1 MKITFNEVE
10 KILKTLPIGYYL
22 KRNVDVTLDP
32 DTECSYYVPMDD
44 TIRISFKQLA
54 AAFESIEKT
63 KNAEKIVR
71 GMLYHEVSHAF
82 ITPKDLRITS
92 WMNMFEDERI
102 ESVLRHYYLN
112 TNFRELVKLVNNF
125 KGEKPANAEQAF
137 YQLVRYRVGDKDW
150 LKRLHKLI
158 QKYKTLNR
166 RSEGYELY
174 DYETDV
180 RNFYEDFM
188 TWYKTNH
195 PELDEIKTQPEVPSA
210 SSCESDESSESTS
223 SAATTE
229 SEESDDENDEE
240 TDETTDDESDEEND
254 EAGNL
259 ESDKSDEESE
269 SDESLSSKEI
279 DNMMSDALNELV
291 DKEMIESVQQILQ
304 SISKSTSKNGSAIN
318 AYSGVFDPRSVVRD
332 DYKYFVQQN
341 RIGHIKAFS
350 KVHLNLFIDR
360 SGSFRRSQDTVNK
373 LLYSLRL
380 FENSNPNFTFDL
392 VTCGMGERLETKKDR
407 IMECRGGN
415 KLDHDVFG
423 IFKKLQ
429 FAGQTNYN
437 IVLFDGD
444 AFSDFCYRELADAHK
459 NFGAFN
465 ASNVTIISDYDNKH
479 AIEQY
484 ACSAK
489 KIFTHDY
496 ANELCKNVMNAL
508 QMLTR

>member
-1 MKITFNEVE
+1 MKITFNEIE

-44 TIRISFKQLA
+44 TIRISFKQLEGT
-54 AAFESIEKT
+54 FESIEKT
-63 KNAEKIVR
+63 KNIEKIVR

-82 ITPKDLRITS
+82 ITPKNLRMTS
-92 WMNMFEDERI
+92 WMNIFEDERI

-125 KGEKPANAEQAF
+125 KGEKPANAKQAF

-150 LKRLHKLI
+150 LERLHKLI
-158 QKYKTLNR
+158 QQYKTLNR

-174 DYETDV
+174 EYENDV
-180 RNFYEDFM
+180 RNFYNDFM
-188 TWYKTNH
+188 TWYKMNH
-195 PELDEIKTQPEVPSA
+195 PELDETETQPEVPST
-210 SSCESDESSESTS
+210 SSCESDESS
-223 SAATTE
+223 APTTE
-229 SEESDDENDEE
+229 SDESDDESDEE
-240 TDETTDDESDEEND
+240 TDEMTDDESDEEND
-254 EAGNL
+254 EVENL
-259 ESDKSDEESE
+259 ESDEEGE

-279 DNMMSDALNELV
+279 NNVMSDVLNELV
-291 DKEMIESVQQILQ
+291 DKEMIASVQQILQ
-304 SISKSTSKNGSAIN
+304 RISKSTSKNGSAIN

-360 SGSFRRSQDTVNK
+360 SGSFRSSQDTVNK

-407 IMECRGGN
+407 IIECRGGN
-415 KLDHDVFG
+415 KLDHNVFDL
-423 IFKKLQ
+423 FKKLQ

-444 AFSDFCYRELADAHK
+444 AFSDYSHREMAEARK

-465 ASNVTIISDYDNKH
+465 ASNVMIISDYDNKD

-489 KIFTHDY
+489 KIFTRDY

>member
-1 MKITFNEVE
+1 MKITFNEIE

-32 DTECSYYVPMDD
+32 DSECSYYVPMDD
-44 TIRISFKQLA
+44 TIRISFKQLEGT
-54 AAFESIEKT
+54 FESIEKT
-63 KNAEKIVR
+63 KNVEKIVR

-82 ITPKDLRITS
+82 ITPKNLRMTS
-92 WMNMFEDERI
+92 WMNIFEDERI

-112 TNFRELVKLVNNF
+112 TNFRELVKFVNNF
-125 KGEKPANAEQAF
+125 KGEKPANAKQAF

-150 LKRLHKLI
+150 LKRLHELI

-166 RSEGYELY
+166 RNEGYELY
-174 DYETDV
+174 EYEDDV
-180 RNFYEDFM
+180 QNFYENFM
-188 TWYKTNH
+188 AWYKMNH
-195 PELDEIKTQPEVPSA
+195 PELDEIKSQPEAPST
-210 SSCESDESSESTS
+210 SSCKSDESSEST
-223 SAATTE
+223 TE
-229 SEESDDENDEE
+229 SDESDDESDEE

-259 ESDKSDEESE
+259 ESDEEGE

-279 DNMMSDALNELV
+279 DNVMSDVLNELV

-304 SISKSTSKNGSAIN
+304 RISKSTSKNGSAIN

-341 RIGHIKAFS
+341 RIGHVKAFS

-360 SGSFRRSQDTVNK
+360 SGSFRCSQDTVNK

-415 KLDHDVFG
+415 KLDHDVFDL
-423 IFKKLQ
+423 FKKLQ

-444 AFSDFCYRELADAHK
+444 AFSDYSYRETVEARK

-465 ASNVTIISDYDNKH
+465 ASNVTIISDYDNKA

-489 KIFTHDY
+489 KIFTYDY
-496 ANELCKNVMNAL
+496 ADELCKNVMNAL

>member
-1 MKITFNEVE
+1 MKITFNEIE
-10 KILKTLPIGYYL
+10 KIIKTLPIGYYL

-32 DTECSYYVPMDD
+32 DTECSYYVPMEDA
-44 TIRISFKQLA
+44 IRISFKQLEGT
-54 AAFESIEKT
+54 FESIKKT
-63 KNAEKIVR
+63 KNVEKIVR

-82 ITPKDLRITS
+82 ITPKNLRMTS
-92 WMNMFEDERI
+92 WMNIFEDERI

-125 KGEKPANAEQAF
+125 KDEKPANAKQAF

-150 LKRLHKLI
+150 LKRLHELI
-158 QKYKTLNR
+158 QKYRTLNR
-166 RSEGYELY
+166 RSEYYDVCEYEK
-174 DYETDV
+174 DV
-180 RNFYEDFM
+180 RNFYENFM
-188 TWYKTNH
+188 MWYKMNH

-210 SSCESDESSESTS
+210 SSCESDESSES
-223 SAATTE
+223 ATE
-229 SEESDDENDEE
+229 SDESDDESDEE
-240 TDETTDDESDEEND
+240 TDEMTDDESDEENN

-259 ESDKSDEESE
+259 ESDGESE

-279 DNMMSDALNELV
+279 GNVMSDVLNELV

-304 SISKSTSKNGSAIN
+304 RISKSTSKNGSAIN

-360 SGSFRRSQDTVNK
+360 SGSFKSSQDTVNK

-415 KLDHDVFG
+415 KLDRDVFDL
-423 IFKKLQ
+423 FKKLQ

-444 AFSDFCYRELADAHK
+444 AFSDYSYKETAEAQK

-465 ASNVTIISDYDNKH
+465 ASNVTIISDYDNKD
-479 AIEQY
+479 AIEKY

-489 KIFTHDY
+489 KIFTYDY
-496 ANELCKNVMNAL
+496 ADELCKNVMNAL

>member
-1 MKITFNEVE
+1 MKITFNEIE

-32 DTECSYYVPMDD
+32 DTECSYYVPMEDA
-44 TIRISFKQLA
+44 IRISFKQLA
-54 AAFESIEKT
+54 GAFESIEKT

-82 ITPKDLRITS
+82 ITPKNLRITS
-92 WMNMFEDERI
+92 WMNTFEDERI
-102 ESVLRHYYLN
+102 ESVLRHYYIN

-125 KGEKPANAEQAF
+125 KGEKPANAKQAF

-150 LKRLHKLI
+150 LKRLHELI
-158 QKYKTLNR
+158 QKYRTLNCK
-166 RSEGYELY
+166 SEFDEAREYEN
-174 DYETDV
+174 DV
-180 RNFYEDFM
+180 RNFYDNFM
-188 TWYKTNH
+188 MWYKMNH
-195 PELDEIKTQPEVPSA
+195 PELDEIKNQPEVPST
-210 SSCESDESSESTS
+210 SSCKSDESSESV
-223 SAATTE
+223 TE
-229 SEESDDENDEE
+229 SDESDDESDEE

-254 EAGNL
+254 ETGDL
-259 ESDKSDEESE
+259 ESDESDDESE

-279 DNMMSDALNELV
+279 DNVMSDVLNELV

-304 SISKSTSKNGSAIN
+304 RISKSASKNGSAIN

-360 SGSFRRSQDTVNK
+360 SGSFRSSQDTVNK

-380 FENSNPNFTFDL
+380 FENSNANFTFDL

-407 IMECRGGN
+407 IMECCGGN
-415 KLDHDVFG
+415 KLDRDVFDL
-423 IFKKLQ
+423 FKKLQ

-444 AFSDFCYRELADAHK
+444 AFSNYRYIESIEARK

-465 ASNVTIISDYDNKH
+465 ASNVTIISDYDNKT

>member
-1 MKITFNEVE
+1 MKITFNEIE

-44 TIRISFKQLA
+44 TIRISFKQLEGT
-54 AAFESIEKT
+54 FESIEKT
-63 KNAEKIVR
+63 KNVETIVR

-82 ITPKDLRITS
+82 ITPKNLRMTS
-92 WMNMFEDERI
+92 CMSIFEDERI

-125 KGEKPANAEQAF
+125 KGEKPANAKQAF

-150 LKRLHKLI
+150 LERLHELI

-166 RSEGYELY
+166 RSEGYER
-174 DYETDV
+174 YEYEADV

-188 TWYKTNH
+188 TWYKMNH
-195 PELDEIKTQPEVPSA
+195 PELDETKTQPEVPSA
-210 SSCESDESSESTS
+210 SSCESDESSEST
-223 SAATTE
+223 TE
-229 SEESDDENDEE
+229 SDKSDDEPDEE
-240 TDETTDDESDEEND
+240 TDEETDKMTDDESDEESD
-254 EAGNL
+254 EAENL
-259 ESDKSDEESE
+259 ESDESDEESE

-279 DNMMSDALNELV
+279 DNMMFDALNELV
-291 DKEMIESVQQILQ
+291 DKEMIESVRQILQ
-304 SISKSTSKNGSAIN
+304 RISKSTSKNGSAIN

-392 VTCGMGERLETKKDR
+392 VTCGKGERLETKKDR
-407 IMECRGGN
+407 IIECRGGN
-415 KLDHDVFG
+415 KLDHDVFD

-437 IVLFDGD
+437 IALFDGD
-444 AFSDFCYRELADAHK
+444 AFSDYDYREKAEARK

-465 ASNVTIISDYDNKH
+465 ASNVTIISDCDNYN
-479 AIEQY
+479 AIERY

>member
-1 MKITFNEVE
+1 MKITFNEIE

-32 DTECSYYVPMDD
+32 DTEYSYYVPMND

-54 AAFESIEKT
+54 DAFESIEKT

-82 ITPKDLRITS
+82 ITPKNLRITS
-92 WMNMFEDERI
+92 WMNIFEDERI

-125 KGEKPANAEQAF
+125 KGEKPADAKQAF

-150 LKRLHKLI
+150 LKRLHELI

-166 RSEGYELY
+166 LSEYYDAREYE
-174 DYETDV
+174 DDV
-180 RNFYEDFM
+180 RNFYENFM
-188 TWYKTNH
+188 MWYKMNH
-195 PELDEIKTQPEVPSA
+195 PELDETKIQPEVPSA
-210 SSCESDESSESTS
+210 SSCESDESSKSTS
-223 SAATTE
+223 SAPTTE
-229 SEESDDENDEE
+229 SA
-240 TDETTDDESDEEND
+240 ETTDDESDEETD
-254 EAGNL
+254 ETGNL
-259 ESDKSDEESE
+259 ESDESDEESE

-279 DNMMSDALNELV
+279 DNVTSDVLNEFV

-304 SISKSTSKNGSAIN
+304 RISKSTSKNGSAIN
-318 AYSGVFDPRSVVRD
+318 AYSGVFDPRSVIRD

-360 SGSFRRSQDTVNK
+360 SGSFRSSQDTVNK
-373 LLYSLRL
+373 LMYSLRL

-415 KLDHDVFG
+415 KLDHDVFDL
-423 IFKKLQ
+423 FKKLQ

-444 AFSDFCYRELADAHK
+444 AFSDYHGHRETIEAHK

-465 ASNVTIISDYDNKH
+465 ASNVTIISDYDNKD

-489 KIFTHDY
+489 KIFTYDY
-496 ANELCKNVMNAL
+496 ADELCKNVMNAL

>member
-1 MKITFNEVE
+1 MKITFNEIE

-22 KRNVDVTLDP
+22 KRNVDVALDP

-44 TIRISFKQLA
+44 AIRISFKQLEG
-54 AAFESIEKT
+54 AFESIKKT
-63 KNAEKIVR
+63 KNVEKIVR

-82 ITPKDLRITS
+82 ITPKNLRMTS
-92 WMNMFEDERI
+92 WMNIFEDERI

-125 KGEKPANAEQAF
+125 KGEKPANAKQAF

-150 LKRLHKLI
+150 LKRLHELI
-158 QKYKTLNR
+158 QKYRRLNR
-166 RSEGYELY
+166 RSEGCEAWEYEN
-174 DYETDV
+174 DV
-180 RNFYEDFM
+180 RNFYENFM
-188 TWYKTNH
+188 MWYKMNH
-195 PELDEIKTQPEVPSA
+195 PELDEIKSLPGAPST
-210 SSCESDESSESTS
+210 SSCESDESSKS
-223 SAATTE
+223 TTE
-229 SEESDDENDEE
+229 SNESDEEN
-240 TDETTDDESDEEND
+240 DETTDDESNEEND

-259 ESDKSDEESE
+259 ESDEESE
-269 SDESLSSKEI
+269 FDESLSSKAI
-279 DNMMSDALNELV
+279 DDVMFDVLNELV

-304 SISKSTSKNGSAIN
+304 RISKSTSKNGSAIN
-318 AYSGVFDPRSVVRD
+318 TYSGVFDPRSVVRD

-415 KLDHDVFG
+415 KLDHDVFDL
-423 IFKKLQ
+423 FKKLQ

-444 AFSDFCYRELADAHK
+444 AFSDYDHREMVAARK

-465 ASNVTIISDYDNKH
+465 ASNVTIISDYDNKD
-479 AIEQY
+479 AIEKY

-489 KIFTHDY
+489 KIFTYDY
-496 ANELCKNVMNAL
+496 ADELCKNVMNAL

>member
-1 MKITFNEVE
+1 MKITFNEIE

-32 DTECSYYVPMDD
+32 DTEYSYYVPMDD
-44 TIRISFKQLA
+44 TIRISFKQLEGT
-54 AAFESIEKT
+54 FESIEKT
-63 KNAEKIVR
+63 KNVEKIVR

-82 ITPKDLRITS
+82 ITPKNLRMTS
-92 WMNMFEDERI
+92 WMNTFEDERI

-125 KGEKPANAEQAF
+125 KGEKPANAKQAF
-137 YQLVRYRVGDKDW
+137 YQLVRYRIGDKNW
-150 LKRLHKLI
+150 LKRLHELI

-166 RSEGYELY
+166 RNEDYKLYE
-174 DYETDV
+174 YENDV
-180 RNFYEDFM
+180 RNFYENFM
-188 TWYKTNH
+188 MWYKMNH

-210 SSCESDESSESTS
+210 SSCESDESSES
-223 SAATTE
+223 ATE
-229 SEESDDENDEE
+229 SDESEDKSDEK

-259 ESDKSDEESE
+259 ESDESDYESE

-279 DNMMSDALNELV
+279 DNVMPDALNELV

-304 SISKSTSKNGSAIN
+304 RISKSTSKNGSAIN

-407 IMECRGGN
+407 IMECAGGN
-415 KLDHDVFG
+415 KLDHDVFDL
-423 IFKKLQ
+423 FKKLQ
-429 FAGQTNYN
+429 LASQTNYN

-444 AFSDFCYRELADAHK
+444 AFSDYSYRETAEAHK

-465 ASNVTIISDYDNKH
+465 ASNVTIISDYDNKD

-489 KIFTHDY
+489 KIFTNDY

>member
-10 KILKTLPIGYYL
+10 KILKTLPIGYYI

-44 TIRISFKQLA
+44 MIRISFKQLT

-82 ITPKDLRITS
+82 ITPKNLRVTS
-92 WMNMFEDERI
+92 WMNTFEDERI
-102 ESVLRHYYLN
+102 ESVLRQYYLN

-137 YQLVRYRVGDKDW
+137 YHLVRYRVGDKDW
-150 LKRLHKLI
+150 LKRLHELI

-166 RSEGYELY
+166 RSKGYELY

-188 TWYKTNH
+188 TWYKMNH

-229 SEESDDENDEE
+229 SDEPDEE
-240 TDETTDDESDEEND
+240 T
-254 EAGNL
+254 
-259 ESDKSDEESE
+259 DEESE

-291 DKEMIESVQQILQ
+291 DKEMIESVQQLLQ

-415 KLDHDVFG
+415 KLDHDVFS

-444 AFSDFCYRELADAHK
+444 AFSDFHYCELANARK

-465 ASNVTIISDYDNKH
+465 TSNVTIISDYDNKD

-489 KIFTHDY
+489 KIFTRDY
-496 ANELCKNVMNAL
+496 ADELYKNVMNAL

>member
-1 MKITFNEVE
+1 MKITFNEIE

-44 TIRISFKQLA
+44 TIRISFKQLEG
-54 AAFESIEKT
+54 AFESIEKT
-63 KNAEKIVR
+63 KNVEKIVR

-82 ITPKDLRITS
+82 ITPKELRMTS
-92 WMNMFEDERI
+92 WMNTFEDERI

-137 YQLVRYRVGDKDW
+137 YQLVRYRIGDKDW
-150 LKRLHKLI
+150 LERLHELI
-158 QKYKTLNR
+158 QKYRTLNR
-166 RSEGYELY
+166 RTEDCEVWKYEY
-174 DYETDV
+174 DV
-180 RNFYEDFM
+180 RDFYKNFIM
-188 TWYKTNH
+188 WYKMNH
-195 PELDEIKTQPEVPSA
+195 PELDETKIQPEVPSS
-210 SSCESDESSESTS
+210 SSCESDESSESEPS
-223 SAATTE
+223 ESATE
-229 SEESDDENDEE
+229 SDESEDESDEE
-240 TDETTDDESDEEND
+240 TDETTDESDEEND

-259 ESDKSDEESE
+259 ESDESDEKSE

-279 DNMMSDALNELV
+279 NNVMSDALNELV

-304 SISKSTSKNGSAIN
+304 RISKSTSKNGSAIN
-318 AYSGVFDPRSVVRD
+318 TYSGVFDPRSVVRD

-407 IMECRGGN
+407 IMECCGGN
-415 KLDHDVFG
+415 KLDHDVFDL
-423 IFKKLQ
+423 FKKLQ

-444 AFSDFCYRELADAHK
+444 AFSDCDYREIVEARK

-465 ASNVTIISDYDNKH
+465 ASNVTIISDYDNKD
-479 AIEQY
+479 AIETY

-489 KIFTHDY
+489 KIFTYDY
-496 ANELCKNVMNAL
+496 ADELCKNVMNAL

>member
-1 MKITFNEVE
+1 MKITFNEIE

-32 DTECSYYVPMDD
+32 DTECSYYVPMEDA
-44 TIRISFKQLA
+44 IRISFKQLEGT
-54 AAFESIEKT
+54 FESIKKT
-63 KNAEKIVR
+63 KNVEKIVR

-82 ITPKDLRITS
+82 ITPKNLRMTS
-92 WMNMFEDERI
+92 WMNIFEDERI

-125 KGEKPANAEQAF
+125 KGEKPANAKQAF

-150 LKRLHKLI
+150 LKRLHELI

-166 RSEGYELY
+166 RSEYVWEYEK
-174 DYETDV
+174 DV
-180 RNFYEDFM
+180 RNFYENFM
-188 TWYKTNH
+188 MWYEMNH
-195 PELDEIKTQPEVPSA
+195 PELDEIKTQPEVPST
-210 SSCESDESSESTS
+210 SSCKSDESSEST
-223 SAATTE
+223 TE
-229 SEESDDENDEE
+229 SDESGDESDEE
-240 TDETTDDESDEEND
+240 TDETTDDESNEEND
-254 EAGNL
+254 EARNL
-259 ESDKSDEESE
+259 ESDEENE

-279 DNMMSDALNELV
+279 DNMMSDVLNELV

-304 SISKSTSKNGSAIN
+304 RISKSTSKNGSAIN

-360 SGSFRRSQDTVNK
+360 SGSFRSSQDTVNK

-415 KLDHDVFG
+415 KLDHNVFDL
-423 IFKKLQ
+423 FKKLQ

-444 AFSDFCYRELADAHK
+444 AFSDYSYKETAEAQK

-465 ASNVTIISDYDNKH
+465 ASNVTIISDYDNKD
-479 AIEQY
+479 AIEKY

-489 KIFTHDY
+489 KIFTYDY

>member
-1 MKITFNEVE
+1 MKITFNEIE

-32 DTECSYYVPMDD
+32 DTEYSYYVPMEDA
-44 TIRISFKQLA
+44 IRISFKQLEG
-54 AAFESIEKT
+54 AFESIKKT
-63 KNAEKIVR
+63 KNVEKIVR

-82 ITPKDLRITS
+82 ITPKNLRMTS
-92 WMNMFEDERI
+92 WMNIFEDERI

-125 KGEKPANAEQAF
+125 KGAEPTDAEQAF
-137 YQLVRYRVGDKDW
+137 YYLVRYRIGDKDW
-150 LKRLHKLI
+150 LKRLHELI

-166 RSEGYELY
+166 KSEGYELL
-174 DYETDV
+174 DYTSDV
-180 RNFYEDFM
+180 RNFYENFM
-188 TWYKTNH
+188 TWYNMNH
-195 PELDEIKTQPEVPSA
+195 PELEKIKTSPETPSP
-210 SSCESDESSESTS
+210 SSCESDESSESALS
-223 SAATTE
+223 ESATE
-229 SEESDDENDEE
+229 SEDKSDEE
-240 TDETTDDESDEEND
+240 TDETTDNESDEEND

-259 ESDKSDEESE
+259 ESDESGEESE

-279 DNMMSDALNELV
+279 DNVMSDVLNELV

-304 SISKSTSKNGSAIN
+304 RISKSTSKNGSAIN

-407 IMECRGGN
+407 ILECHGGN
-415 KLDHDVFG
+415 KLDHDVFDL
-423 IFKKLQ
+423 FKKLQ

-444 AFSDFCYRELADAHK
+444 AFSDYNYREIVGARK

-465 ASNVTIISDYDNKH
+465 ASNVTIISDYDNKD
-479 AIEQY
+479 AIERY

-489 KIFTHDY
+489 KIFTCNY
-496 ANELCKNVMNAL
+496 ADELCKNVMNTL
-508 QMLTR
+508 QMLTC

>member
-1 MKITFNEVE
+1 MKITFNEIE

-44 TIRISFKQLA
+44 TIRISFKQLEG
-54 AAFESIEKT
+54 AFESIEKT
-63 KNAEKIVR
+63 KNVEKIVR

-82 ITPKDLRITS
+82 ITPKNLRMTS
-92 WMNMFEDERI
+92 WMNTFEDERI

-125 KGEKPANAEQAF
+125 KGEKPANAEHAF

-150 LKRLHKLI
+150 LKRLHELI
-158 QKYKTLNR
+158 QKYRSLNR
-166 RSEGYELY
+166 RSDCYEVLE
-174 DYETDV
+174 YENDV
-180 RNFYEDFM
+180 RNFYENFM
-188 TWYKTNH
+188 MWYEMNH
-195 PELDEIKTQPEVPSA
+195 RELDESKIQPEVPSS

-223 SAATTE
+223 SAPTTE
-229 SEESDDENDEE
+229 SDESDKSDEE
-240 TDETTDDESDEEND
+240 TDEVE
-254 EAGNL
+254 NL

-279 DNMMSDALNELV
+279 SNAMSDVLNELV

-304 SISKSTSKNGSAIN
+304 RISKSTSKNGSAIN

-360 SGSFRRSQDTVNK
+360 SGSFIRSQDTVNK

-392 VTCGMGERLETKKDR
+392 VTCGMGERLEAKKDR

-415 KLDHDVFG
+415 KLDHDIFDL
-423 IFKKLQ
+423 FKKLQ
-429 FAGQTNYN
+429 LAGQTNYN

-444 AFSDFCYRELADAHK
+444 AFSDFDHCEMRTARK

-465 ASNVTIISDYDNKH
+465 ASNVTIISDYDNYD
-479 AIEQY
+479 AIERY

-489 KIFTHDY
+489 KIFTHAY

>member
-1 MKITFNEVE
+1 MKITFNEIE

-44 TIRISFKQLA
+44 TIRISFKQLEST
-54 AAFESIEKT
+54 FESIKKT
-63 KNAEKIVR
+63 KNVEKIVR

-82 ITPKDLRITS
+82 ITPKNLRMTS
-92 WMNMFEDERI
+92 WMNIFEDERI

-125 KGEKPANAEQAF
+125 KGEKPANAKQAF
-137 YQLVRYRVGDKDW
+137 YYLVRYRIGDKDW
-150 LKRLHKLI
+150 LKRLHELI

-166 RSEGYELY
+166 KSEGYELW
-174 DYETDV
+174 DYENDV
-180 RNFYEDFM
+180 RNFYEDFTM
-188 TWYKTNH
+188 WYKMNH
-195 PELDEIKTQPEVPSA
+195 PELDEIKSQPEAPSA
-210 SSCESDESSESTS
+210 SSCESDESSES
-223 SAATTE
+223 ATE
-229 SEESDDENDEE
+229 FDESDDESDEE
-240 TDETTDDESDEEND
+240 TDEMTDDKSDEEND

-259 ESDKSDEESE
+259 ESDEESE

-279 DNMMSDALNELV
+279 DNVMSDVLNELV

-304 SISKSTSKNGSAIN
+304 RISKSTSKNGSAIN

-360 SGSFRRSQDTVNK
+360 SGSFRSSQDTVNK

-415 KLDHDVFG
+415 KLDHDVFDL
-423 IFKKLQ
+423 FKKLQ

-444 AFSDFCYRELADAHK
+444 AFSDYSYRETAEAQK

-465 ASNVTIISDYDNKH
+465 ASNVTIISDYDNKD
-479 AIEQY
+479 AIEKY

-489 KIFTHDY
+489 KIFTYDY
-496 ANELCKNVMNAL
+496 ADELCKNVMNAL

>member
-1 MKITFNEVE
+1 MKITFNEIE
-10 KILKTLPIGYYL
+10 KIIKTLPIGYYL

-54 AAFESIEKT
+54 GAFESIKKT
-63 KNAEKIVR
+63 KNIEKIVR

-82 ITPKDLRITS
+82 ITPKNLQMTS
-92 WMNMFEDERI
+92 WMNIFEDERI

-150 LKRLHKLI
+150 LKRLHELI
-158 QKYKTLNR
+158 QKYRTLNR
-166 RSEGYELY
+166 RNETYEIWEY
-174 DYETDV
+174 KKDI
-180 RNFYEDFM
+180 RIFYENFM
-188 TWYKTNH
+188 MWYKMNH
-195 PELDEIKTQPEVPSA
+195 PELNETELQPDVPST
-210 SSCESDESSESTS
+210 SSCESDESSKSTASES
-223 SAATTE
+223 ATE
-229 SEESDDENDEE
+229 SDESDNESDEESESDEE
-240 TDETTDDESDEEND
+240 TDETTDDESDE
-254 EAGNL
+254 
-259 ESDKSDEESE
+259 
-269 SDESLSSKEI
+269 SLSSKEI
-279 DNMMSDALNELV
+279 DNVMSDTLNELV

-304 SISKSTSKNGSAIN
+304 RISKSTSKNGSAIN

-360 SGSFRRSQDTVNK
+360 SGSFSSSQDTVNK

-380 FENSNPNFTFDL
+380 FENSNPNFAFDL
-392 VTCGMGERLETKKDR
+392 VTCGIGERLETKKDR

-415 KLDHDVFG
+415 KLDHDVFEL
-423 IFKKLQ
+423 FKKLQ
-429 FAGQTNYN
+429 FAGQMNYN

-444 AFSDFCYRELADAHK
+444 AFSDYYSDRDAIKAYK

-465 ASNVTIISDYDNKH
+465 ASNVTIISDYDNKD
-479 AIEQY
+479 AIETY

-489 KIFTHDY
+489 KIFTYDY
-496 ANELCKNVMNAL
+496 ADELCKNVMNAL

>member
-1 MKITFNEVE
+1 MKITFNEIE

-32 DTECSYYVPMDD
+32 DSECSYYVPMDD
-44 TIRISFKQLA
+44 TIRISFKQLEST
-54 AAFESIEKT
+54 FESIEKT
-63 KNAEKIVR
+63 ENAEKIVR

-82 ITPKDLRITS
+82 ITPKNLQMTS
-92 WMNMFEDERI
+92 WMNIFEDERI

-137 YQLVRYRVGDKDW
+137 YQLVRYRIGDKDW
-150 LKRLHKLI
+150 LKCLHELI
-158 QKYKTLNR
+158 QKYRTLNR
-166 RSEGYELY
+166 RSE
-174 DYETDV
+174 DYEVWEYKNDI
-180 RNFYEDFM
+180 RNFYKNFK
-188 TWYKTNH
+188 TWYKMNH
-195 PELDEIKTQPEVPSA
+195 PELDEIKRQPDVTST
-210 SSCESDESSESTS
+210 SSCESDESSNSTPS
-223 SAATTE
+223 KSVTE
-229 SEESDDENDEE
+229 SDEK
-240 TDETTDDESDEEND
+240 TDETTDESDEEND

-259 ESDKSDEESE
+259 ESDESDEESE

-279 DNMMSDALNELV
+279 DNVMSDVLNELV

-304 SISKSTSKNGSAIN
+304 RISKSTSKNGSAIN

-341 RIGHIKAFS
+341 RIGHVKAFS

-360 SGSFRRSQDTVNK
+360 SGSFRSSQDTVNK

-415 KLDHDVFG
+415 KLDHEVFDL
-423 IFKKLQ
+423 FKKLQ
-429 FAGQTNYN
+429 FTGQTNYN

-444 AFSDFCYRELADAHK
+444 AFSDYSNRETVEAHK

-465 ASNVTIISDYDNKH
+465 ASNVTIISDYDNKD
-479 AIEQY
+479 AIEKY

-489 KIFTHDY
+489 KIFTYDY
-496 ANELCKNVMNAL
+496 ADELCKNVMNAL

>member
-1 MKITFNEVE
+1 MKITFNEIE

-22 KRNVDVTLDP
+22 KRNVDATLDP
-32 DTECSYYVPMDD
+32 DSECSYYVPMDD
-44 TIRISFKQLA
+44 TIRISFKQLEST
-54 AAFESIEKT
+54 FESIEKT
-63 KNAEKIVR
+63 KNVEKIVR

-82 ITPKDLRITS
+82 ITPKNLRMTS
-92 WMNMFEDERI
+92 WMNIFEDERI

-125 KGEKPANAEQAF
+125 KGEKPANAEQAY
-137 YQLVRYRVGDKDW
+137 YQLVRYRIGDKDW
-150 LKRLHKLI
+150 LKCLHELI
-158 QKYKTLNR
+158 QEYRTLNR
-166 RSEGYELY
+166 RSEDCEVWKYEN
-174 DYETDV
+174 DI
-180 RNFYEDFM
+180 RNFYKNFM
-188 TWYKTNH
+188 TWYQMNH
-195 PELDEIKTQPEVPSA
+195 PELDELKSQPDTLSTN
-210 SSCESDESSESTS
+210 SCESDESSKSTRSES
-223 SAATTE
+223 ATE
-229 SEESDDENDEE
+229 SDESDEE
-240 TDETTDDESDEEND
+240 TDETTDETTDDESGEEDD

-259 ESDKSDEESE
+259 ESDESGEEADF
-269 SDESLSSKEI
+269 DESLSSKEI
-279 DNMMSDALNELV
+279 DNAMSDVLNELV

-304 SISKSTSKNGSAIN
+304 RISKSTSKNGSAIN

-341 RIGHIKAFS
+341 RIGHVKAFS

-360 SGSFRRSQDTVNK
+360 SGSFRSSQDTVNK

-380 FENSNPNFTFDL
+380 FENSNPNFAFDL

-415 KLDHDVFG
+415 KLDRDVFDL
-423 IFKKLQ
+423 FKKLQ

-444 AFSDFCYRELADAHK
+444 AFSDYNYRETVEARK

-465 ASNVTIISDYDNKH
+465 ASNVTIISDYDNKD
-479 AIEQY
+479 AIEKY

-489 KIFTHDY
+489 KIFTYDY
-496 ANELCKNVMNAL
+496 ADELCKNVMNAL

>member
-1 MKITFNEVE
+1 MKITFNEIE

-22 KRNVDVTLDP
+22 KRNVDVALDP
-32 DTECSYYVPMDD
+32 DTECSYYVPMEDA
-44 TIRISFKQLA
+44 IRISFKQLEG
-54 AAFESIEKT
+54 AFESVKKT
-63 KNAEKIVR
+63 KNVEKIVR

-82 ITPKDLRITS
+82 ITPKNLRMTS
-92 WMNMFEDERI
+92 WMNTFEDERI

-125 KGEKPANAEQAF
+125 KDEKPANAKQAF

-150 LKRLHKLI
+150 LKRLHELI
-158 QKYKTLNR
+158 QKYRTLNR
-166 RSEGYELY
+166 RSEYYDVWEYEK
-174 DYETDV
+174 DV
-180 RNFYEDFM
+180 RNFYENFM
-188 TWYKTNH
+188 TWYEMNH
-195 PELDEIKTQPEVPSA
+195 PELDEIKSQPEVPSA
-210 SSCESDESSESTS
+210 SSCESDESSES
-223 SAATTE
+223 ATE
-229 SEESDDENDEE
+229 SDESDDESDEE
-240 TDETTDDESDEEND
+240 TDETTDDESNEEND
-254 EAGNL
+254 EAVNL
-259 ESDKSDEESE
+259 ESDEESE

-279 DNMMSDALNELV
+279 DNLMSDALNELV

-304 SISKSTSKNGSAIN
+304 RISKSTSKNGSAIN

-360 SGSFRRSQDTVNK
+360 SGSFRSSQDTVNK

-415 KLDHDVFG
+415 KLDHNAFDL
-423 IFKKLQ
+423 FKKLQ

-444 AFSDFCYRELADAHK
+444 AFSDYSYKETAEAQK

-465 ASNVTIISDYDNKH
+465 ASNVTIISDYDNKD
-479 AIEQY
+479 AIEKY

-489 KIFTHDY
+489 KIFTYDY

>member
-1 MKITFNEVE
+1 MKITFNEIE

-22 KRNVDVTLDP
+22 KRNVDVALDP

-44 TIRISFKQLA
+44 AIRISFKQLEG
-54 AAFESIEKT
+54 AFESIKKT
-63 KNAEKIVR
+63 KNVEKIVR

-82 ITPKDLRITS
+82 ITPKNLRMTS
-92 WMNMFEDERI
+92 WMNIFEDERI

-125 KGEKPANAEQAF
+125 KDEKPANAKQAF

-150 LKRLHKLI
+150 LKRLHELI
-158 QKYKTLNR
+158 QKYRTLNR
-166 RSEGYELY
+166 RSEYYDVCEYEK
-174 DYETDV
+174 DV
-180 RNFYEDFM
+180 RNFYENFM
-188 TWYKTNH
+188 MWYKMNH

-210 SSCESDESSESTS
+210 SSCESDESSES
-223 SAATTE
+223 ATE
-229 SEESDDENDEE
+229 SDESDDESDEE
-240 TDETTDDESDEEND
+240 TDEMTDDESDEENN

-259 ESDKSDEESE
+259 ESDGESE

-279 DNMMSDALNELV
+279 GNVMSDVLNELV

-304 SISKSTSKNGSAIN
+304 RISKSTSKNGSAIN

-360 SGSFRRSQDTVNK
+360 SGSFKSSQDTVNK

-415 KLDHDVFG
+415 KLDRDVFDL
-423 IFKKLQ
+423 FKKLQ

-444 AFSDFCYRELADAHK
+444 AFSDYSYKETAEAQK

-465 ASNVTIISDYDNKH
+465 ASNVTIISDYDNKD
-479 AIEQY
+479 AIEKY

-489 KIFTHDY
+489 KIFTYDY
-496 ANELCKNVMNAL
+496 ADELCKNVMNAL

>member
-1 MKITFNEVE
+1 MKITFNEIE

-44 TIRISFKQLA
+44 TIRISFKQLERT
-54 AAFESIEKT
+54 FESIEKT
-63 KNAEKIVR
+63 KNVEKIVR

-82 ITPKDLRITS
+82 ITPKNLRMTS
-92 WMNMFEDERI
+92 WMNIFEDERI

-125 KGEKPANAEQAF
+125 KGEKPANAKQAF

-150 LKRLHKLI
+150 LKRLHELI
-158 QKYKTLNR
+158 QKYRTLNR
-166 RSEGYELY
+166 RSEYYVWEYEK
-174 DYETDV
+174 DV
-180 RNFYEDFM
+180 RNFYENFM
-188 TWYKTNH
+188 TWYKMNH
-195 PELDEIKTQPEVPSA
+195 PELDEIKSQPEAPSA
-210 SSCESDESSESTS
+210 SSCKSDESSKS
-223 SAATTE
+223 TTE
-229 SEESDDENDEE
+229 SDEPSNESDEE
-240 TDETTDDESDEEND
+240 TDETTDNESDEEND
-254 EAGNL
+254 EVENL
-259 ESDKSDEESE
+259 ESDEEGE

-279 DNMMSDALNELV
+279 DNAMSGVLNELV

-304 SISKSTSKNGSAIN
+304 RISKSTSKNGSAIN

-360 SGSFRRSQDTVNK
+360 SGSFRSSQDTVNK

-415 KLDHDVFG
+415 KLDHDVFDL
-423 IFKKLQ
+423 FKKLQ

-444 AFSDFCYRELADAHK
+444 AFSDYSYRETAEAQK

-465 ASNVTIISDYDNKH
+465 ASNVTIISDYDNKD
-479 AIEQY
+479 AIEKY

-489 KIFTHDY
+489 KIFTYDY

>member
-1 MKITFNEVE
+1 MKITFNEIE

-32 DTECSYYVPMDD
+32 DTECSYYVPMED
-44 TIRISFKQLA
+44 TIRISFKQLES
-54 AAFESIEKT
+54 AFESVKKT
-63 KNAEKIVR
+63 KNVEKIVR

-82 ITPKDLRITS
+82 ITPKELRMTS
-92 WMNMFEDERI
+92 WMNTFEDERI

-125 KGEKPANAEQAF
+125 KGEKPANAKQAF

-150 LKRLHKLI
+150 LKRLHELI

-166 RSEGYELY
+166 RNEGYELY
-174 DYETDV
+174 EYENDV
-180 RNFYEDFM
+180 RNFYENFM
-188 TWYKTNH
+188 MWYKMNH
-195 PELDEIKTQPEVPSA
+195 PELDEIKSQPEAPSA
-210 SSCESDESSESTS
+210 SSCKSDESSES
-223 SAATTE
+223 ATE
-229 SEESDDENDEE
+229 SDESGDESDEE
-240 TDETTDDESDEEND
+240 TDEMTDDESDEESD

-259 ESDKSDEESE
+259 ESDEESE

-279 DNMMSDALNELV
+279 DNVMSDALNELV
-291 DKEMIESVQQILQ
+291 DKEMIDSVQQILQ
-304 SISKSTSKNGSAIN
+304 RISKSTSKNGSAIN

-415 KLDHDVFG
+415 KLDHDVFDL
-423 IFKKLQ
+423 FKKLQ

-444 AFSDFCYRELADAHK
+444 AFSDYYGHRETIEAQK

-465 ASNVTIISDYDNKH
+465 ASNVTIISDYDNKD
-479 AIEQY
+479 AIEKY

-489 KIFTHDY
+489 KIFTYDY

>member
-1 MKITFNEVE
+1 MKITFNEIE

-32 DTECSYYVPMDD
+32 DTECSYYAPMDD
-44 TIRISFKQLA
+44 TIRISFKQLEGT
-54 AAFESIEKT
+54 FESIEKT
-63 KNAEKIVR
+63 KNVEEIVR

-82 ITPKDLRITS
+82 ITPKNLRMTS
-92 WMNMFEDERI
+92 WMNIFEDERI

-125 KGEKPANAEQAF
+125 KGEKPANAKQAF
-137 YQLVRYRVGDKDW
+137 YQLVRYRIGDKDW
-150 LKRLHKLI
+150 LERLHELI
-158 QKYKTLNR
+158 QKHKTLNR

-188 TWYKTNH
+188 TWYKMNH
-195 PELDEIKTQPEVPSA
+195 PELDETETQPEVPSA

-229 SEESDDENDEE
+229 SDEPDDEN
-240 TDETTDDESDEEND
+240 DETTDDESDEEND
-254 EAGNL
+254 EAENL
-259 ESDKSDEESE
+259 ESDESDESE

-291 DKEMIESVQQILQ
+291 DKEMINSVQQILQ
-304 SISKSTSKNGSAIN
+304 RISKSTSKNGSAIN

-360 SGSFRRSQDTVNK
+360 SGSFRSSQDTVNK

-415 KLDHDVFG
+415 KLDHDAFDL
-423 IFKKLQ
+423 FKKLQ
-429 FAGQTNYN
+429 LAGQTNYN

-444 AFSDFCYRELADAHK
+444 AFSDFDYHERANARK

-465 ASNVTIISDYDNKH
+465 ASNVTIISDYDNKA

>member
-1 MKITFNEVE
+1 MKITFNEIE

-44 TIRISFKQLA
+44 TIRISFKQLEG
-54 AAFESIEKT
+54 AFESIEKT

-82 ITPKDLRITS
+82 ITPKNLRMTS
-92 WMNMFEDERI
+92 WMNTFEDERI

-125 KGEKPANAEQAF
+125 KGEKPANAQQAF
-137 YQLVRYRVGDKDW
+137 YQLVRYRVGNKDW
-150 LKRLHKLI
+150 LERLHELI
-158 QKYKTLNR
+158 QKYRTLNR
-166 RSEGYELY
+166 RSEGYKLWE
-174 DYETDV
+174 YEDDV
-180 RNFYEDFM
+180 RNFYNDFM
-188 TWYKTNH
+188 MWYKMNH
-195 PELDEIKTQPEVPSA
+195 PELDETKIQPEVPST
-210 SSCESDESSESTS
+210 SSCESDESSKSTTKS
-223 SAATTE
+223 N
-229 SEESDDENDEE
+229 ESDEEN
-240 TDETTDDESDEEND
+240 DETTDDESNEEND

-259 ESDKSDEESE
+259 ESDEESE
-269 SDESLSSKEI
+269 FDESLSSKAI
-279 DNMMSDALNELV
+279 DDVMFDVLNELV

-304 SISKSTSKNGSAIN
+304 RISKSTSKNGSAIN

-360 SGSFRRSQDTVNK
+360 SGSFRSSQDTVNK

-407 IMECRGGN
+407 IMECHGGN
-415 KLDHDVFG
+415 KLDRDVFDL
-423 IFKKLQ
+423 FKKLQ
-429 FAGQTNYN
+429 FAGQMNYN

-444 AFSDFCYRELADAHK
+444 AFSDYSYREMVAARK

-465 ASNVTIISDYDNKH
+465 ASNVTIISDYDNKD
-479 AIEQY
+479 AIEKY

-489 KIFTHDY
+489 KIFTYDY
-496 ANELCKNVMNAL
+496 ADELCKNVMNAL

>member
-1 MKITFNEVE
+1 MKITFNEIE

-22 KRNVDVTLDP
+22 KRNVDVMLDP

-44 TIRISFKQLA
+44 TIRISFKQLERT
-54 AAFESIEKT
+54 FESIEKT
-63 KNAEKIVR
+63 KNVEKIVR

-82 ITPKDLRITS
+82 ITPKNLRMTS
-92 WMNMFEDERI
+92 WMNTFEDERI

-150 LKRLHKLI
+150 LKRLHELI
-158 QKYKTLNR
+158 QKYRTLNR
-166 RSEGYELY
+166 RSEGYEVWEY
-174 DYETDV
+174 ADDV
-180 RNFYEDFM
+180 QNFYENFIM
-188 TWYKTNH
+188 WYKMNH
-195 PELDEIKTQPEVPSA
+195 PELDETKIQPEVPST
-210 SSCESDESSESTS
+210 SSCESDKSSESVPS
-223 SAATTE
+223 ESATE
-229 SEESDDENDEE
+229 SDESDEE
-240 TDETTDDESDEEND
+240 TDETTDDKSDEEND
-254 EAGNL
+254 DAGNL
-259 ESDKSDEESE
+259 ESGKSDKESE

-279 DNMMSDALNELV
+279 DNVMSDALNELV

-304 SISKSTSKNGSAIN
+304 RISKSTSKNGSAIN
-318 AYSGVFDPRSVVRD
+318 AYSGIFDPRSVVRD

-360 SGSFRRSQDTVNK
+360 SGSFRSSQNTVNK

-415 KLDHDVFG
+415 KLDHDVFDL
-423 IFKKLQ
+423 FKKLQ

-444 AFSDFCYRELADAHK
+444 AFSDYYNNKEATKAHK

-465 ASNVTIISDYDNKH
+465 ASNVTIISDYDNKN

-489 KIFTHDY
+489 KIFTYDY

>member
-1 MKITFNEVE
+1 MKITFNEIE

-22 KRNVDVTLDP
+22 KRNVDVALDP

-44 TIRISFKQLA
+44 AIRISFKQLEG
-54 AAFESIEKT
+54 AFESIKKT

-82 ITPKDLRITS
+82 ITPKNLRMTS
-92 WMNMFEDERI
+92 WMNIFEDERI

-125 KGEKPANAEQAF
+125 KGEKPANAKQAF

-150 LKRLHKLI
+150 LKRLHELI
-158 QKYKTLNR
+158 QKYRRLNR
-166 RSEGYELY
+166 RSEGCEAWEYEN
-174 DYETDV
+174 DV
-180 RNFYEDFM
+180 RNFYENFM
-188 TWYKTNH
+188 MWYKMNH
-195 PELDEIKTQPEVPSA
+195 PELDETEIQPEVPST
-210 SSCESDESSESTS
+210 SSCESDESSKS
-223 SAATTE
+223 TTE
-229 SEESDDENDEE
+229 SNESDEEN
-240 TDETTDDESDEEND
+240 DETTDDESNEEND

-259 ESDKSDEESE
+259 ESDEESE
-269 SDESLSSKEI
+269 FDESLSSKAI
-279 DNMMSDALNELV
+279 DDVMFDVLNELV
-291 DKEMIESVQQILQ
+291 DKEMIESVRQILQ
-304 SISKSTSKNGSAIN
+304 RISKSTSKNGSAIN
-318 AYSGVFDPRSVVRD
+318 AYSGVFDPRSVIRD

-360 SGSFRRSQDTVNK
+360 SGSFRSSQDIVNK

-415 KLDHDVFG
+415 KLDRDVFDL
-423 IFKKLQ
+423 FKKLQ

-444 AFSDFCYRELADAHK
+444 AFSDYSHREMVAARK

-465 ASNVTIISDYDNKH
+465 ASNVTIISDYDNKD
-479 AIEQY
+479 AIEKY

-489 KIFTHDY
+489 KIFTYDY
-496 ANELCKNVMNAL
+496 ADELCKNVMNAL

>member
-1 MKITFNEVE
+1 MKITFNEIG

-44 TIRISFKQLA
+44 TIRISFKQLEG
-54 AAFESIEKT
+54 AFESIEKT

-82 ITPKDLRITS
+82 ITPKNLQMTS
-92 WMNMFEDERI
+92 WMNIFEDERI

-125 KGEKPANAEQAF
+125 KGEKPANAEHAF

-150 LKRLHKLI
+150 LKRLHELI
-158 QKYKTLNR
+158 QKYRSLNR
-166 RSEGYELY
+166 RSGSCEVLEYRY
-174 DYETDV
+174 DV
-180 RNFYEDFM
+180 QNFYKNFM
-188 TWYKTNH
+188 TWYKMNH
-195 PELDEIKTQPEVPSA
+195 PELDENKIQPEVPSS
-210 SSCESDESSESTS
+210 SSCESDESSEST
-223 SAATTE
+223 AE
-229 SEESDDENDEE
+229 SDKSDDESDEE
-240 TDETTDDESDEEND
+240 TDETTDDKSDEEND
-254 EAGNL
+254 EVGNL
-259 ESDKSDEESE
+259 ESNESDEESE

-279 DNMMSDALNELV
+279 NNVMSDVLNELV

-304 SISKSTSKNGSAIN
+304 RISKSTSKNGSAIN

-392 VTCGMGERLETKKDR
+392 VTCGMGERLEAKKDR

-415 KLDHDVFG
+415 KLDHDIFDL
-423 IFKKLQ
+423 FKKLQ
-429 FAGQTNYN
+429 LAGQTNYN

-444 AFSDFCYRELADAHK
+444 AFSDFDYCEMRNACK

-465 ASNVTIISDYDNKH
+465 ASNVTIISDYDNYD
-479 AIEQY
+479 AIEKY

-496 ANELCKNVMNAL
+496 ADELCKNVMNAL

>member
-1 MKITFNEVE
+1 MKITFNEIE

-44 TIRISFKQLA
+44 TIRISFKQLERT
-54 AAFESIEKT
+54 FESIEKT
-63 KNAEKIVR
+63 KNVEKIVR

-82 ITPKDLRITS
+82 ITPKNLRTTS
-92 WMNMFEDERI
+92 WMNIFEDERI
-102 ESVLRHYYLN
+102 ESVLRRYYLN

-125 KGEKPANAEQAF
+125 KGEKPANAKQAF

-150 LKRLHKLI
+150 LERLHELI
-158 QKYKTLNR
+158 QKHKTLNR

-180 RNFYEDFM
+180 RNFYEDFI
-188 TWYKTNH
+188 TWYKMNH
-195 PELDEIKTQPEVPSA
+195 PELDETEAQPEVPSA
-210 SSCESDESSESTS
+210 SSCESDESSEST
-223 SAATTE
+223 TE
-229 SEESDDENDEE
+229 SDESDDESDEE
-240 TDETTDDESDEEND
+240 TDEETDEMTDDESDEEND
-254 EAGNL
+254 EAENL
-259 ESDKSDEESE
+259 ESDASDEESE
-269 SDESLSSKEI
+269 SDELLSSKEI
-279 DNMMSDALNELV
+279 DNVMSDALNELV
-291 DKEMIESVQQILQ
+291 DKEMINSVQQILQ
-304 SISKSTSKNGSAIN
+304 RISKSTSKNGSAIN

-360 SGSFRRSQDTVNK
+360 SGSFRCSQDTVNK

-415 KLDHDVFG
+415 KLDHDVFDL
-423 IFKKLQ
+423 FKKLQ

-444 AFSDFCYRELADAHK
+444 AFSDYNYRETVEARK

-465 ASNVTIISDYDNKH
+465 ASNVTIISDYDNKD

>member
-1 MKITFNEVE
+1 MKITFNEIE

-44 TIRISFKQLA
+44 TIRISFKQLEG
-54 AAFESIEKT
+54 AFESIEKT
-63 KNAEKIVR
+63 ENVEKIVR

-82 ITPKDLRITS
+82 ITPKNLRITS
-92 WMNMFEDERI
+92 SMNIFEDERI

-125 KGEKPANAEQAF
+125 KGEKPANAQQAF

-150 LKRLHKLI
+150 LERLHELI
-158 QKYKTLNR
+158 QKYRTLNR
-166 RSEGYELY
+166 RSKDREVCEYE
-174 DYETDV
+174 DDV
-180 RNFYEDFM
+180 RNFYENFM
-188 TWYKTNH
+188 TWYTLNH
-195 PELDEIKTQPEVPSA
+195 PELEEIKTSPETPSS
-210 SSCESDESSESTS
+210 SSCESDKSSDSAPSES
-223 SAATTE
+223 AT
-229 SEESDDENDEE
+229 ESDDKSDEE
-240 TDETTDDESDEEND
+240 TDETTGDESDEAE
-254 EAGNL
+254 NL
-259 ESDKSDEESE
+259 ESDKFDEESE
-269 SDESLSSKEI
+269 SDESLSGKEI
-279 DNMMSDALNELV
+279 DNVMSGVLNELV

-304 SISKSTSKNGSAIN
+304 RISKSTSKNGSAIN

-415 KLDHDVFG
+415 KLDHDVFDL
-423 IFKKLQ
+423 FKKLQ

-444 AFSDFCYRELADAHK
+444 AFSDYYSYKGAVKAYA

-465 ASNVTIISDYDNKH
+465 ASNVTIISDYDNKD

-489 KIFTHDY
+489 KIFTYDY